1 LGFSPQP
8 SPPFTALG
16 RQNVVAH
23 GDASI
28 ANEATRPD
36 NQRFHLLLRLAAP
49 RATVFGARLT
59 TFHGRGGV
67 YTGTW
72 SVKYIDGRATIA
84 QARHARMYPERRSL
98 TEP

>member
-8 SPPFTALG
+8 SPPLAALS
-16 RQNVVAH
+16 RQNIVAH

-28 ANEATRPD
+28 ADEATRPG
-36 NQRFHLLLRLAAP
+36 NQRFHLQLRLAAP

-59 TFHGRGGV
+59 IFHGRGGV

-72 SVKYIDGRATIA
+72 CVKYIDAKATIA
-84 QARHARMYPERRSL
+84 HASIRK
-98 TEP
+98 